1 MEKSKF
7 SEYFKKSVPPLWDI
21 LCLNFGDKVVYHVRA
36 SLKMLNIGKEVNQFH
51 VDLT

>member
-21 LCLNFGDKVVYHVRA
+21 LCLNFGDEVVYPVCA
-36 SLKMLNIGKEVNQFH
+36 SFKMLSIEKEVN
-51 VDLT
+51 